1 MRIIIPVDENKV
13 DVCPSFGRTP
23 LFMLYDCET
32 KEYSYIENEAANAE
46 GGAGVKAAQI
56 VVDSGSEVLLTI
68 RCGENANEVFKAAG
82 VKVYKTASNIAKENI
97 ELYLSNKLEELTKFH
112 AGYHGIR

>member
-1 MRIIIPVDENKV
+1 MKIIVPVDENKV

-23 LFMLYDCET
+23 LFMLYDVDSQT
-32 KEYSYIENEAANAE
+32 SSYIVNEAADAE
-46 GGAGVKAAQI
+46 GGAGVKAAQV
-56 VVDSGSEVLLTI
+56 VVDSEADVLLTI

-82 VKVYKTASNIAKENI
+82 IKVYKTISNIAKENV
-97 ELYLSNKLEELTKFH
+97 ELYLNNKLEELTKFH